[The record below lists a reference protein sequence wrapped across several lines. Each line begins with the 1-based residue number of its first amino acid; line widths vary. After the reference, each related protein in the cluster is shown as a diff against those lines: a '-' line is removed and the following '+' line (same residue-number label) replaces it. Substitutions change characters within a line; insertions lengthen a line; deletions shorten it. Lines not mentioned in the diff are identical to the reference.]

1 MSRTILEI
9 SKLIFRNILYIDK
22 KIMYNKLSD
31 EHIIMFSGGR
41 KIEIVEIL
49 KSLGDLNRLRILN
62 ILKTFKKACNC
73 DLEEVLEL
81 NQSNASRHITK
92 LKKEKLINYEKNGK
106 WTYYSINQEV
116 IEKYPF
122 IEEVL
127 NSLVEEVF
135 FYDSQK
141 FSLFKEKKDK
151 CVINL

>member
-1 MSRTILEI
+1 
-9 SKLIFRNILYIDK
+9 
-22 KIMYNKLSD
+22 
-31 EHIIMFSGGR
+31 
-41 KIEIVEIL
+41 
-49 KSLGDLNRLRILN
+49 
-62 ILKTFKKACNC
+62 KTFKKACNC

>member
-22 KIMYNKLSD
+22 KIMYTKLSH
-31 EHIIMFSGGR
+31 EHIIIFNGGR